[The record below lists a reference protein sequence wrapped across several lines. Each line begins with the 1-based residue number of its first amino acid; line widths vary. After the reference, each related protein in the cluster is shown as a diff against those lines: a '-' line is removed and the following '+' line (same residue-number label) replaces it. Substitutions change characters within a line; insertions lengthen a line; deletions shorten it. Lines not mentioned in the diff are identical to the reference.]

1 MRLKGKTC
9 LVTGAA
15 RGIGRSIAE
24 RFVAE
29 GADVLATDR
38 DEAALEALAPHP
50 RLRRRLLDITAEDQV
65 SAVVAASEPLDI
77 LVNCAGYVAAGA
89 ALECSPEDFR
99 RSFTINVE
107 SIYLTTRAVLP
118 GMIARRSG
126 ALINIAS
133 VASTIMAPAD
143 RFAYGASKA
152 AVIAMTMS
160 VARDYAGFGIRCN
173 AISPGTIDTP
183 SLQDRMQATGDA
195 VAARAA
201 FEARQL
207 VGRLGRPEEVAAA
220 AVLLASDEAP
230 FMTGANLVIDGG
242 MSL

>member
-126 ALINIAS
+126 ALVNIAS